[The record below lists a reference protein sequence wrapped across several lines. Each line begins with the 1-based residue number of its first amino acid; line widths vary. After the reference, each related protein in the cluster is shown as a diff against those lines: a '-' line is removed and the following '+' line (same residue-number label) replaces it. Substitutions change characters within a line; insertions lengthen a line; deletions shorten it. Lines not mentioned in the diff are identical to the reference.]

1 MYINQILKTFINI
14 KYVAIHDTIST
25 LPIIRIAKQPKFTNF
40 PRIYEENILFL
51 SNNLKSFYS

>member
-40 PRIYEENILFL
+40 PRIYEENIYF
-51 SNNLKSFYS
+51 